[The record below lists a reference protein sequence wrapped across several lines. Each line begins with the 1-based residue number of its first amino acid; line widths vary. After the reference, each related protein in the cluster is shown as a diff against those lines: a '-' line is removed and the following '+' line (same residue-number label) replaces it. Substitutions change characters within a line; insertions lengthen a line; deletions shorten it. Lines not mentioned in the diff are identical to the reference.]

1 MYNKM
6 SPRDL
11 AVVLFSVLCN
21 SFPGKSSLKSPP
33 ESGAVAKLLEPLIYP
48 SNLFAVEE
56 DVGSD
61 SMSYLPCEQLEKILF
76 VFLPWVI

>member
-1 MYNKM
+1 M
-6 SPRDL
+6 SLRDL

-33 ESGAVAKLLEPLIYP
+33 ESGSVAKLLEPLIYP
-48 SNLFAVEE
+48 SSLFAVEK

-61 SMSYLPCEQLEKILF
+61 SMSYLPVNNLKRFYLSFYPELF
-76 VFLPWVI
+76 KCN